1 MTPILK
7 APEVVAEVGKQT
19 GLKPKQVADIFEN
32 DFLSMLTPIEKKRL
46 VQILI
51 EHVTVNED
59 IINIEF
65 RTENIKSIQ
74 EAYCEQNP

>member
-1 MTPILK
+1 M
-7 APEVVAEVGKQT
+7 
-19 GLKPKQVADIFEN
+19 ADKTVYKTRQREELLS
-32 DFLSMLTPIEKKRL
+32 FLRTTKE
-46 VQILI
+46 

-59 IINIEF
+59 TINIEF